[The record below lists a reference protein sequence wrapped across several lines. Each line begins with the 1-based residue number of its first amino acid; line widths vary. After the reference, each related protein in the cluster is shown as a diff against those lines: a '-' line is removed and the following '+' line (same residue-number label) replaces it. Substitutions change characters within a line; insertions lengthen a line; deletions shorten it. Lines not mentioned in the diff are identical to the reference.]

1 MADGKKIGESRGK
14 GLKMRDSLQEYVE
27 RGLITQAEQNV
38 LREAILSRKNIL
50 IAGKDG
56 AGKNAF
62 VNVLLKEME
71 SLTPEHRVVILEDN
85 ADPQCLTRLRNQEN
99 IMTLQCSMKNFFALT
114 TGNHPNATMQDL
126 IKVAIR
132 YQPDRVVLD
141 KINGIEEAL
150 YLLQAWERYPGGIC
164 TLYAKSAR
172 DGVARMEEFFFGLA
186 GLAPKKRIAKVI
198 DIVVFLMK
206 GTNGPELTEL
216 IALEGIKDEQYVFR
230 DL

>member
-1 MADGKKIGESRGK
+1 
-14 GLKMRDSLQEYVE
+14 MRDSLQEYVE
-27 RGLITQAEQNV
+27 RSLITQAERNV
-38 LREAILSRKNIL
+38 LQKAILSRKNIL

-56 AGKNAF
+56 SGKIAF
-62 VNVLLKEME
+62 ANVLLKEIE
-71 SLTPEHRVVILEDN
+71 LLTPEHRVVILEDN
-85 ADPQCLTRLRNQEN
+85 ADPRYPTLRNQEN
-99 IMTLQCSMKNFFALT
+99 VMTLRCSMRNFCALT

-141 KINGIEEAL
+141 KVNGIEEAL

-172 DGVARMEEFFFGLA
+172 DGLARMEQFVFGLV
-186 GLAPKKRIAKVI
+186 PKKRIAEVV

-206 GTNGPELTEL
+206 DAEGSKLMELV
-216 IALEGIKDEQYVFR
+216 ALEGIKDERYVCR
-230 DL
+230 DLSDRLY

>member
-1 MADGKKIGESRGK
+1 MN
-14 GLKMRDSLQEYVE
+14 SLQGYVE
-27 RGLITQAEQNV
+27 RGLITQAQQNV
-38 LREAILSRKNIL
+38 LRETILSRKNIL

-71 SLTPEHRVVILEDN
+71 LLTPEHRVVILEDN

-132 YQPDRVVLD
+132 YQPD
-141 KINGIEEAL
+141 
-150 YLLQAWERYPGGIC
+150 
-164 TLYAKSAR
+164 
-172 DGVARMEEFFFGLA
+172 
-186 GLAPKKRIAKVI
+186 
-198 DIVVFLMK
+198 
-206 GTNGPELTEL
+206 
-216 IALEGIKDEQYVFR
+216 
-230 DL
+230 